1 MSTHQ
6 STRKKK
12 AVIMPAP
19 EAAASVPDGIV
30 KKVPSDQ
37 VIITASMDGSIQKVS
52 KWWSCCCFYMDGTI
66 RKRSREEVIVAATMD
81 GSIRILSKLK

>member
-1 MSTHQ
+1 LVCYCLYLFFQFFHPHFFFHLFSFLHTATVQVSEFGMSTHQ

-52 KWWSCCCFYMDGTI
+52 K
-66 RKRSREEVIVAATMD
+66 
-81 GSIRILSKLK
+81 